1 MRRASFGTAQAATIG
16 MPSTVIMAGVMHN
29 AGQLLIFG
37 ERHLRSV
44 PADYD
49 PQQRATTP
57 PQRTPPPTPP
67 PASPGNEPNAD
78 PFSAVSST
86 NTSEARRSPGQE
98 RGLVLAPRRTA

>member
-1 MRRASFGTAQAATIG
+1 

-29 AGQLLIFG
+29 VGQMLIFG

-57 PQRTPPPTPP
+57 PQLTLPPTSPP
-67 PASPGNEPNAD
+67 TSPSNEPNAD
-78 PFSAVSST
+78 PSSAVSST
-86 NTSEARRSPGQE
+86 NTSGPLEAK
-98 RGLVLAPRRTA
+98 VKNVA